1 MSDRQSFQIE
11 IITPAGVLFS
21 GRAYH
26 VMIPGAD
33 GYFGVLANHTPLTAV
48 MQTGKLIIDTDSGEQ
63 LFATSGGFVEVA
75 PERIALLAET
85 AETADSIDEQRAEA
99 AVKRA
104 EERLA
109 AKKEDIDLE
118 RVRLAL
124 LRGLNRLQV
133 ARKE

>member
-1 MSDRQSFQIE
+1 MSDKPSFQIE
-11 IITPAGVLFS
+11 IVTPVGVVFS
-21 GRAYH
+21 GQAYH

-48 MQTGKLIIDTDSGEQ
+48 MQTGRLTVNSDAGELQ
-63 LFATSGGFVEVA
+63 FATSGGFVEVA

-85 AETADSIDEQRAEA
+85 AEKADNIDQQRAEA

-109 AKKEDIDLE
+109 AKKENIDFD
-118 RVRLAL
+118 RARLAL

-133 ARKE
+133 ARHE